1 MYKARTKT
9 RRDLLKLKFS
19 VKYPHLALMP
29 LRLVAA
35 AVAFLASAYAL
46 STCSSSAYF
55 AEQRRT
61 PKPGCEQR
69 RRVAEFQ
76 QKHKD

>member
-1 MYKARTKT
+1 
-9 RRDLLKLKFS
+9 
-19 VKYPHLALMP
+19 MP

-35 AVAFLASAYAL
+35 ALFAAAAYAF
-46 STCSSSAYF
+46 STCSSSTYF

>member
-1 MYKARTKT
+1 
-9 RRDLLKLKFS
+9 
-19 VKYPHLALMP
+19 MP

-35 AVAFLASAYAL
+35 ALLAAAAYAL
-46 STCSSSAYF
+46 STCSSSTYF

-69 RRVAEFQ
+69 RRIAEYQ
-76 QKHKD
+76 QKRGD